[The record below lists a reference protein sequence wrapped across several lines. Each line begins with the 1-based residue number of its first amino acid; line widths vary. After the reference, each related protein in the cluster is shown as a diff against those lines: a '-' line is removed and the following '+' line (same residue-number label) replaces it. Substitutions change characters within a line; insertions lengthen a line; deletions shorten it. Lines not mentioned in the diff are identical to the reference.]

1 MLGLVGCQHA
11 PLDTAKIYSARGDDL
26 LAVEYLV
33 YAIDEEPE
41 NEELRAEAALVLER
55 ARWQLRN
62 DLAKLSEA
70 RSPGAV
76 IAKWRTLQDLSLL
89 SISYGFASDV
99 LETDRM
105 SEEADARAKI
115 LEATQDLRCPACTW
129 SAAVRGPSALP

>member
-1 MLGLVGCQHA
+1 M
-11 PLDTAKIYSARGDDL
+11 YSARGDDL

-41 NEELRAEAALVLER
+41 MRSSCRSALVLER

-62 DLAKLSEA
+62 DLGKLSEA

-99 LETDRM
+99 SRRIECLKKM
-105 SEEADARAKI
+105 
-115 LEATQDLRCPACTW
+115 L
-129 SAAVRGPSALP
+129 GPRFWKRLKSS